1 MSDERPGEIVSEV
14 VALKPKM
21 YSIQT
26 QPYWFP
32 TTNVVNEASRAKGV
46 PGSAKRKLTHSD
58 YQQVLDDCGTSTAT
72 FRAIRSVNHVNKT
85 IEIKKRALSAQ
96 DDKKFILSNGIETL
110 SYGHYNISRIQ
121 GKISRPKDFCFRNG
135 HF

>member
-21 YSIQT
+21 YSILIQT

-32 TTNVVNEASRAKGV
+32 STNVVNEASRAKGV
-46 PGSAKRKLTHSD
+46 PGTAKRKLTHSG

-72 FRAIRSVNHVNKT
+72 FRAIRSDNHVK
-85 IEIKKRALSAQ
+85 
-96 DDKKFILSNGIETL
+96 
-110 SYGHYNISRIQ
+110 
-121 GKISRPKDFCFRNG
+121 
-135 HF
+135 